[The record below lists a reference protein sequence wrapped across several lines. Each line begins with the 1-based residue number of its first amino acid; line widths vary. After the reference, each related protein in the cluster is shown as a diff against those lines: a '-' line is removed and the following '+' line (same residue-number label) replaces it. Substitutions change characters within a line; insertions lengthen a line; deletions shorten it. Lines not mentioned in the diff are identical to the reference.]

1 MLNKIIEL
9 LCNNCNSLCM
19 CVLDRLFF
27 ECQMFET
34 TNGCTG
40 DRGRERDRRRR
51 NRQICVLQHFLY
63 RRVFAGS
70 THLFGQNLTVSRP
83 RNKQNIYILLP
94 FLLNCL
100 QAVFFCPLFLMKLP
114 AINDTQYAC
123 EAHWRQAKRG
133 APMRII
139 DYYSI
144 IISLQ
149 THNIVTIL
157 PYSPLCR
164 VA

>member
-1 MLNKIIEL
+1 
-9 LCNNCNSLCM
+9 M
-19 CVLDRLFF
+19 CVGSFIFRMSDVRNDERLHGG
-27 ECQMFET
+27 Q
-34 TNGCTG
+34 
-40 DRGRERDRRRR
+40 REREGQTPKKSA
-51 NRQICVLQHFLY
+51 NLCVTAFPVPSCVCRLNAFIWSKFDGVAATKQTKHLHFITIFVELP
-63 RRVFAGS
+63 S
-70 THLFGQNLTVSRP
+70 SR
-83 RNKQNIYILLP
+83 
-94 FLLNCL
+94 
-100 QAVFFCPLFLMKLP
+100 FFCPLFLMKLP